1 MEEKQVL
8 VRIEDL
14 CKYFRL
20 SSKEELKAVDHV
32 SFDIFRNET
41 VGIVGESGC
50 GKTTLGRTVLGLY
63 PATSGRVLFDGMD
76 VHSAGK
82 REMREFK
89 KRAQIMLQDPYAS
102 LNPRMTVRDIIAEGL
117 ETRGNFSK
125 AEKDERVCELLSL
138 VGLRPEYRSRY
149 PHEFSGGQRQ
159 RIMIA
164 IALACQPKLLI
175 ADEPTTALDVTI
187 QADIIDLL
195 KEIQK
200 EFGMAVIMITHDLG
214 IVANIAKKIIV
225 MYAGK
230 VVETG
235 SSQDIFYRPRHP
247 YTKALLRAVPR
258 LDTEEEQS
266 LESIEGTPPNM
277 IDPPAGCAFSTR
289 CSQCMRICQKSE
301 PPMFEFED
309 GHTAQCWLYHPMAAQ
324 GNEE

>member
-164 IALACQPKLLI
+164 IALACQPRLLI

-195 KEIQK
+195 KDIQK

-289 CSQCMRICQKSE
+289 CAQCMRICQKSE

>member
-1 MEEKQVL
+1 M
-8 VRIEDL
+8 
-14 CKYFRL
+14 
-20 SSKEELKAVDHV
+20 
-32 SFDIFRNET
+32 
-41 VGIVGESGC
+41 
-50 GKTTLGRTVLGLY
+50 
-63 PATSGRVLFDGMD
+63 
-76 VHSAGK
+76 
-82 REMREFK
+82 
-89 KRAQIMLQDPYAS
+89 
-102 LNPRMTVRDIIAEGL
+102 
-117 ETRGNFSK
+117 
-125 AEKDERVCELLSL
+125 
-138 VGLRPEYRSRY
+138 
-149 PHEFSGGQRQ
+149 
-159 RIMIA
+159 
-164 IALACQPKLLI
+164 
-175 ADEPTTALDVTI
+175 TI

-195 KEIQK
+195 KDIQK

-289 CSQCMRICQKSE
+289 CAQCMRICQKSE

>member
-164 IALACQPKLLI
+164 IALACQPRLLI

-187 QADIIDLL
+187 QAQILELL
-195 KEIQK
+195 RRLNRER
-200 EFGMAVIMITHDLG
+200 GMSILFISHNLAVVRKLCTRVAVMEKGH
-214 IVANIAKKIIV
+214 IVES
-225 MYAGK
+225 GP
-230 VVETG
+230 VE
-235 SSQDIFYRPRHP
+235 DIFFHPQAP
-247 YTKALLRAVPR
+247 YTQR
-258 LDTEEEQS
+258 L
-266 LESIEGTPPNM
+266 IAAIP
-277 IDPPAGCAFSTR
+277 TR
-289 CSQCMRICQKSE
+289 RK
-301 PPMFEFED
+301 
-309 GHTAQCWLYHPMAAQ
+309 L
-324 GNEE
+324 